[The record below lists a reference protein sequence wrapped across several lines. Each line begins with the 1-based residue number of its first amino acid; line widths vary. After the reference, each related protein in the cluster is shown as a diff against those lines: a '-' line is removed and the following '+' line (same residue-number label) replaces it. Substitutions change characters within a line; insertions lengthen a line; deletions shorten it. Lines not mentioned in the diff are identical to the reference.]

1 MIQAR
6 LLEPAWRSLLLNDA
20 MLKHLAGLDAFLAAT
35 RAAGTTV
42 YPAPEHYFNA
52 LNAVPPS
59 EVKVVIL
66 GQDPYH
72 SAGLANG
79 FAFAVPEY
87 VKPPPS
93 LRNILTE
100 VQRDLGP
107 REVPLPDH
115 DLMPWVKQGVL
126 LLNAVLSVSKGVAG
140 SHHNRGWEIFTDAVI
155 ADLGARAEPT
165 VFMFWGKAAQRKASF
180 VQRDHHLILTAPHP
194 SPLSVYRGFAGCG
207 HFSQCNRFLM
217 DQAQR
222 PIDW

>member
-1 MIQAR
+1 VIQAR
-6 LLEPAWRSLLLNDA
+6 LLEPAWRSLLLNEA

-59 EVKVVIL
+59 GVKVVIL

-79 FAFAVPEY
+79 FAFAVPES

-107 REVPLPDH
+107 REAPLPDH

-140 SHHNRGWEIFTDAVI
+140 SHHNRGWEIFT
-155 ADLGARAEPT
+155 E
-165 VFMFWGKAAQRKASF
+165 
-180 VQRDHHLILTAPHP
+180 
-194 SPLSVYRGFAGCG
+194 
-207 HFSQCNRFLM
+207 QC
-217 DQAQR
+217 
-222 PIDW
+222 

>member
-1 MIQAR
+1 MGDQHTICQILWTGWTGCGSLRPVSRPRRITGLGVTETSDQRLWDVIFTPKSMI
-6 LLEPAWRSLLLNDA
+6 SL
-20 MLKHLAGLDAFLAAT
+20 
-35 RAAGTTV
+35 
-42 YPAPEHYFNA
+42 
-52 LNAVPPS
+52 
-59 EVKVVIL
+59 
-66 GQDPYH
+66 
-72 SAGLANG
+72 
-79 FAFAVPEY
+79 AFALHGNQVG
-87 VKPPPS
+87 S
-93 LRNILTE
+93 LISRLPE

-107 REVPLPDH
+107 REAPLPDH

-155 ADLGARAEPT
+155 AHLGARAEPT